1 MKKSVILSFILMIMA
16 AVSTS
21 ATKRIDINIETIK
34 TSVQSSPDEYRKLL
48 NRFIVADS
56 TLTLDQ
62 LATVYYGAPFFAD
75 INVGRYDAKIDE
87 AYSKRDFNLMY
98 LLSDNALRENPV
110 SLNLLAM
117 TFISANNCDEAQAKY
132 NLENLQSRMAMLTDL
147 ITASGDGISVESPIL
162 ITSENDR
169 LVFLMLDSTIEEII
183 DQSPISDCVAIKV
196 KHNGSSNPAIIYFKG
211 IN

>member
-34 TSVQSSPDEYRKLL
+34 TSVQSSPDEYRMLL

-75 INVGRYDAKIDE
+75 INAGRYDAKIDE

-147 ITASGDGISVESPIL
+147 IAASGDGISVESPIL

-196 KHNGSSNPAIIYFKG
+196 KYNGSSNPTIIYFKG